1 MTSLNI
7 IRIEHLEDSRLQDF
21 TRLTDVALRK
31 KLDTERGL
39 YLAESAKVIERALA
53 AGHRLRAVL
62 AQESDLPKLQELLE
76 GLEDVP
82 VFVGESGV
90 LEQLTGFHMHR
101 GMIASVH
108 RPELPH
114 ARELVSRAK
123 RIIVLDNLNDH
134 SNVGLIFR
142 SVAAL
147 GADAVLLTPSCAD
160 PLYRRAVRLSM
171 GAVLQVDWAR
181 IPRWQEA
188 GPILH
193 DNGFVLAAFTLHRE
207 AIDLADFVAHIPE
220 KVALVF
226 GNEGHGLGPAALKN
240 ADQLVTIPMHHGIDS
255 LNVSTSAAIAL
266 WAVQNMAGRY
276 DS

>member
-90 LEQLTGFHMHR
+90 LEQLTGFSYAP
-101 GMIASVH
+101 GNDCLSASTGAASCP
-108 RPELPH
+108 R
-114 ARELVSRAK
+114 ARVTRQAHYRSR
-123 RIIVLDNLNDH
+123 
-134 SNVGLIFR
+134 
-142 SVAAL
+142 
-147 GADAVLLTPSCAD
+147 
-160 PLYRRAVRLSM
+160 
-171 GAVLQVDWAR
+171 
-181 IPRWQEA
+181 
-188 GPILH
+188 
-193 DNGFVLAAFTLHRE
+193 
-207 AIDLADFVAHIPE
+207 
-220 KVALVF
+220 
-226 GNEGHGLGPAALKN
+226 
-240 ADQLVTIPMHHGIDS
+240 
-255 LNVSTSAAIAL
+255 
-266 WAVQNMAGRY
+266 
-276 DS
+276 

>member
-1 MTSLNI
+1 
-7 IRIEHLEDSRLQDF
+7 
-21 TRLTDVALRK
+21 
-31 KLDTERGL
+31 
-39 YLAESAKVIERALA
+39 
-53 AGHRLRAVL
+53 
-62 AQESDLPKLQELLE
+62 
-76 GLEDVP
+76 
-82 VFVGESGV
+82 
-90 LEQLTGFHMHR
+90 
-101 GMIASVH
+101 MIASVH

-207 AIDLADFVAHIPE
+207 AIDLADFVADIPE